1 MADTL
6 KRYEYAVF
14 TIRLAFPEG
23 AFNLPM
29 EDWPYMPHQTSLL
42 EKMNELGAQ
51 GWEIFE
57 RARPIGISP
66 IAEFYP
72 YNLWARREV
81 RD

>member
-42 EKMNELGAQ
+42 AKMNELGAQ
-51 GWEIFE
+51 GWEILNAPDRSAYPQLPSFTPTTFGHA
-57 RARPIGISP
+57 AR
-66 IAEFYP
+66 
-72 YNLWARREV
+72 
-81 RD
+81 